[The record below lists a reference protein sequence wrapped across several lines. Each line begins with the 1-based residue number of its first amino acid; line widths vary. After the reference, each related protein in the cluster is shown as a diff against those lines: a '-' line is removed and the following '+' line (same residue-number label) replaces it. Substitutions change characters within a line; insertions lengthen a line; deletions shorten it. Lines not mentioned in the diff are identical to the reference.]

1 LAKCCFFV
9 HGTAVSADP
18 SDLVVLICPAGAE
31 SAPIRSRRQ
40 KLAALSGN
48 SRRSRAYP
56 GTLTSLILRDNAFGM
71 IRWKQEAEGFAD
83 WGLTFGNPD
92 FVRYAEAYGAKGWR
106 IERAD
111 GLVPA
116 LEAAFKAGGV
126 HLVAVPVDYSENIR
140 VLVDELRDRMPAVA
154 SA

>member
-1 LAKCCFFV
+1 MNCPLPEAAGPSRFSDGAKLIGTNRRRVLAVCGDGGFMMNSQELE
-9 HGTAVSADP
+9 TATRLGLN
-18 SDLVVLICPAGAE
+18 LVV
-31 SAPIRSRRQ
+31 R
-40 KLAALSGN
+40 
-48 SRRSRAYP
+48 
-56 GTLTSLILRDNAFGM
+56 ILRDNAFGM

-92 FVRYAEAYGAKGWR
+92 FVRYAEANGAKGWR

-111 GLVPA
+111 GLVLA

-126 HLVAVPVDYSENIR
+126 HLVAVPADYSENIR
-140 VLVDELRDRMPAVA
+140 VLGDELRDRMPAVA